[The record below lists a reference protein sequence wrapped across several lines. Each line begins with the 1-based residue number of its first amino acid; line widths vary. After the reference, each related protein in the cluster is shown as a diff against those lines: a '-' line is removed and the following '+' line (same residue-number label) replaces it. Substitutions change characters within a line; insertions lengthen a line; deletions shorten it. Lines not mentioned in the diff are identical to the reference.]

1 MKYEN
6 YLVLL
11 TNGSY
16 VLARGYKFDDPKY
29 GLAYCHFV
37 DYKGSRFPYMIID
50 INSGLC
56 VIKGTSKKKLMDTW
70 YNRTHTMD
78 IYYKIMVS
86 KTTDYYLKCVIDL
99 NAEKKLWRKSGYLI
113 EGR

>member
-6 YLVLL
+6 YLVLIN
-11 TNGSY
+11 NGTY
-16 VLARGYKFDDPKY
+16 ALARGYKFDNPEY

-37 DYKGSRFPYMIID
+37 DYEDSNFPYMIID

-56 VIKGTSKKKLMDTW
+56 VIKATSKKKLIDRW
-70 YNRTHTMD
+70 YKMTHETD
-78 IYYKIMVS
+78 IYNK
-86 KTTDYYLKCVIDL
+86 LIDAKKKEFYPKRVLEL
-99 NAEKKLWRKSGYLI
+99 NAEKKVWRESGYLI